1 MIQNIKKV
9 RTKVLWMK
17 RTNQKTNR
25 TIIFNFL
32 FIIRY
37 MWQQDFDVQYVINS
51 LSLAIYVET
60 MSLLL

>member
-51 LSLAIYVET
+51 LSLAIYVEI